1 MDLEVGERD
10 TRLGRELDDQ
20 GEDYITKSET
30 KWLRK
35 GTIRLKDRGCMA
47 RETVTLQEGNRICH
61 VSVLYDL
68 RFIK

>member
-10 TRLGRELDDQ
+10 TRLGRELNDQ

-35 GTIRLKDRGCMA
+35 GIIQLKDGGCMA
-47 RETVTLQEGNRICH
+47 RETVR
-61 VSVLYDL
+61 L
-68 RFIK
+68 REDTGEEENISCECIM